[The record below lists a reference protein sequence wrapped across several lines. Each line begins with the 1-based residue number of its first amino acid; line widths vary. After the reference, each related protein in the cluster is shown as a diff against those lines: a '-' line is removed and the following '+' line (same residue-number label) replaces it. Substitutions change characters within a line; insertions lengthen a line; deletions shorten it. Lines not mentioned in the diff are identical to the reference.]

1 MARPAIPVIVTR
13 AQPGADETAQR
24 VQQMGL
30 CAIVS
35 PVLAQQDRPEAGLP
49 DAETLS
55 GLVFTSANGVRAYS
69 ARQPGRM
76 LPAWCVGPATAAA
89 ARQAGFALVHES
101 AGNAAD
107 LAAFI
112 ASNTAPTAKPLLHVA
127 NAAAKG
133 DLKELLAD
141 HGFETVFA
149 PLYDMRPAATLSE
162 AARETLTGNAPCL
175 VLIHSAKGAQR
186 FADLCAGIRPKHL
199 TAAVISDAAAKPLN
213 VLDLRAIHTAPRP
226 NEEGLFQA
234 LGTALATLSA

>member
-1 MARPAIPVIVTR
+1 MTRPAIPVIITR

-24 VQQMGL
+24 VQRMGL
-30 CAIVS
+30 SAIVS
-35 PVLAQQDRPEAGLP
+35 PVLTQQDRSEAALP

-69 ARQPGRM
+69 ARRPDRT

-89 ARQAGFALVHES
+89 AREAGYAQVRES

-112 ASNTAPTAKPLLHVA
+112 ASQAAPATKPLLHVA

-133 DLKELLAD
+133 DLIKLLAD
-141 HGFETVFA
+141 HGFATVFA
-149 PLYDMRPAATLSE
+149 PLYDMRPAAALSD
-162 AARETLTGNAPCL
+162 AARNALTCDTPCL

-186 FADLCAGIRPKHL
+186 FADLCAEFCLNHL
-199 TAAVISDAAAKPLN
+199 SAAVISDAAAKPLN
-213 VLDLRAIHTAPRP
+213 VIKLSAIQIAPRP
-226 NEEGLFQA
+226 NEAGLFQA
-234 LGTALATLSA
+234 LDTALATLSA